1 MMTFPTAITTV
12 FRKYADFSGRAA
24 RPEFWWFALFGALVS
39 AALNSL
45 NVLTPEGTVYLGS
58 SLSGLWGLAT
68 LLPMLAVTVRR
79 LRDAGF
85 GWGHIFWVLL
95 PVAGVV
101 VLVVLLAR
109 RSAAAA
115 APTGGPSAPP
125 ATTAAA
131 G

>member
-24 RPEFWWFALFGALVS
+24 RPEFWWFSLFGALVS

-101 VLVVLLAR
+101 VLVVLLAQ
-109 RSAAAA
+109 RSTAAA
-115 APTGGPSAPP
+115 APIGAPSAP
-125 ATTAAA
+125 TAAA
-131 G
+131 D

>member
-101 VLVVLLAR
+101 VLVVLLAQ
-109 RSAAAA
+109 RSTAAA
-115 APTGGPSAPP
+115 APTGVPRAP
-125 ATTAAA
+125 TAAA
-131 G
+131 AG

>member
-1 MMTFPTAITTV
+1 MMTFPTAIATV
-12 FRKYADFSGRAA
+12 FRKYADFSGHAGRA
-24 RPEFWWFALFGALVS
+24 EFWWFALFGALVS

-85 GWGHIFWVLL
+85 GWGHVFWVLL
-95 PVAGVV
+95 PLAGIV
-101 VLVVLLAR
+101 VLIVLLAQ
-109 RSAAAA
+109 RSTAAAGA
-115 APTGGPSAPP
+115 PSAPP
-125 ATTAAA
+125 ASQASAA